1 MRERKIKE
9 QNSMNLQIVLGL
21 LTLTVV
27 TNLFVEAVNLARY
40 DKLSKEELLELDREV
55 TDFYLEKYDQLD
67 TLNVSY
73 DEQILKSM
81 RAQRHT
87 NVLNHYDYIYTDYKT
102 MLNSIGA
109 KVDRKKCEIQLRAL
123 VEMSKNLEDTPLS
136 VRDFFDASS
145 PSAAGVLNG
154 NFVWL
159 GSPATCQRAKISANS
174 SLKITKDSE
183 VGEINARFCVAHIK
197 SNSWPDWDKYFE
209 QRLRIRIGIC
219 LPESCHSNLYVDS
232 EQIRKDVDY
241 LNRHKLPKPFNG
253 DNYSTTYLYCL
264 PDEDSPHRQIDLGAK
279 LLIGFLFFWL
289 ALTLYTNI
297 KYHRRK
303 KLVHRLRNS
312 VDIRMI
318 ISEKRDDYDDETEN
332 KISNESDKN
341 QTSTS
346 SEHLSSLKSNT
357 LSPNMGGNMSQLSS
371 AGPTPIPSE
380 IEDNDGEFNVIR
392 PVVVTKNPKK
402 RSKSKDLSKAETFS
416 KSDSGL
422 DFLRAFSIQSN
433 LNYLCKNRINE
444 TEARERH
451 SNEQQ
456 EVVINS
462 KKFSLSNN
470 RISASNEALL
480 HDFKKDKSK
489 VAIVSNYKYDE
500 TTSGGLTQ
508 DSSDDDKSMT
518 RKRVNVNIFDG
529 IKVFATAYIVHG
541 HVLMFFFGVVT
552 DLRFATE
559 RMFNFSLIFTFNAL
573 HVVGLFYIITGIL
586 TTYLAFSR
594 QKKKELLKPT
604 FWILVIASRYLRL
617 IPTYLLVFWFA
628 KHLAAHTG
636 GGPTWFDYRTDMEHV
651 RGFCLTESWK
661 TMLTMSASD
670 VKVPYDCVPQ
680 SWYLSNDF
688 RTLLILPFYVMILAK

>member
-1 MRERKIKE
+1 MK
-9 QNSMNLQIVLGL
+9 IVLGL
-21 LTLTVV
+21 LALTVA
-27 TNLFVEAVNLARY
+27 TNLVVEAVNLARY
-40 DKLSKEELLELDREV
+40 NKLSKEELLELDREV
-55 TDFYLEKYDQLD
+55 TNFYLEKYDQLD
-67 TLNVSY
+67 ALNVSY

-87 NVLNHYDYIYTDYKT
+87 NVLNHYDYIYTDYET

-109 KVDRKKCEIQLRAL
+109 KVDRKKCEIQLKAL
-123 VEMSKNLEDTPLS
+123 VEMSKNLDHAPLS
-136 VRDFFDASS
+136 VRDFTDASS
-145 PSAAGVLNG
+145 PSTAGVLNG

-159 GSPATCQRAKISANS
+159 GSPATCQRARISANS
-174 SLKITKDSE
+174 SLKVTKNSE
-183 VGEINARFCVAHIK
+183 VGEIVGRFCVAHIK
-197 SNSWPDWDKYFE
+197 ANTWPDWDKYFE
-209 QRLRIRIGIC
+209 ERLRIRIGIC

-241 LNRHKLPKPFNG
+241 LNRHKLPKPFSG
-253 DNYSTTYLYCL
+253 ANYSTSYLYCL
-264 PDEDSPHRQIDLGAK
+264 PDEDSPHRQLDLGAK
-279 LLIGFLFFWL
+279 LLIGFVVFWL
-289 ALTLYTNI
+289 ALTIYTNM

-303 KLVHRLRNS
+303 KLVNRLRNS

-332 KISNESDKN
+332 RMKVSNEESDKK

-346 SEHLSSLKSNT
+346 SEHPSSLKINT
-357 LSPNMGGNMSQLSS
+357 LSPNMSGNLSQLSS
-371 AGPTPIPSE
+371 ASPTPIPSE

-392 PVVVTKNPKK
+392 PVVVTKNPKR
-402 RSKSKDLSKAETFS
+402 RSKSRDSSRSGSIS

-422 DFLRAFSIQSN
+422 DFLRVFSIQSN
-433 LNYLCKNRINE
+433 LNYLCRNRISE
-444 TEARERH
+444 IEARERH
-451 SNEQQ
+451 ANEQSPDQQQ

-462 KKFSLSNN
+462 KKLSLSNN

-480 HDFKKDKSK
+480 QDLKKDRSK
-489 VAIVSNYKYDE
+489 VAIVSNFKSDSDE
-500 TTSGGLTQ
+500 TRSDRLTQ
-508 DSSDDDKSMT
+508 DSSDDDKSVP
-518 RKRVNVNIFDG
+518 RKRVNVNVFDG

-552 DLRFATE
+552 DIRFATE
-559 RMFNFSLIFTFNAL
+559 RMFNFSLIFSFNAL
-573 HVVGLFYIITGIL
+573 HVVGLFYIVTGIL

-604 FWILVIASRYLRL
+604 FWILVITGRYLRL

-628 KHLAAHTG
+628 RHLAHHTG

-651 RGFCLTESWK
+651 RGFCSTESWK

-670 VKVPYDCVPQ
+670 IKVPYDCVPQ